1 MCKIYYN
8 YTQETIL
15 FADRKTMALNK
26 PKYTL
31 FKNTTYALAGLA
43 DITKNESSFKLQ
55 ILLFVGMNIVAWFLP
70 IAFHLQAILSLSLF
84 IPLIAEVINS
94 SIERVVDLVTL
105 DYHELAK
112 RAKDA
117 GAALVFLSL
126 VLTGLI
132 WIAVL
137 YTAFFQ

>member
-1 MCKIYYN
+1 
-8 YTQETIL
+8 
-15 FADRKTMALNK
+15 MALNK

-31 FKNTTYALAGLA
+31 FKNTTYALAGLV

-55 ILLFVGMNIVAWFLP
+55 ILLFVVMNIVAWCLP

-84 IPLIAEVINS
+84 IPIMAEVANS

-117 GAALVFLSL
+117 GATLVFLSL
-126 VLTGLI
+126 VLTALV
-132 WIAVL
+132 WAAVL
-137 YTAFFQ
+137 YIAFVQ